1 MTLLLAFSILSASA
15 EDVAAVLAVDGTV
28 EVVRAAGA
36 VDATPRL
43 SLDRADRIHTGDDG
57 AVILLLSNNRLV
69 RVDEDLDL
77 AVKDIVL
84 LGAAKTSVPVS
95 EQLDDLLYP
104 GERDSM
110 RGIDDAER
118 IAGWQARL
126 SAATAVPAQSVA
138 RAVATESSLAGA
150 TEDSYSSYD
159 DGDPGYTAAT
169 VASDSPAEAPAAERE
184 KSDLPMFDAA
194 EVSRLFTTDLASCA
208 KEWRKSGGLAKGAKV
223 LLHFRVEDGRI
234 VRIVGDGGVTPARCL
249 RDEILGGGA
258 AATFDV
264 ELTLP

>member
-1 MTLLLAFSILSASA
+1 MTLLLALSILSAYA

-28 EVVRAAGA
+28 QVVRAAGT
-36 VDATPRL
+36 VDASPRL
-43 SLDRADRIHTGDDG
+43 ALDRADRVHTGEDG

-84 LGAAKTSVPVS
+84 LGAPKTSVPVS
-95 EQLDDLLYP
+95 EQLADLLYP
-104 GERDSM
+104 GERESM

-138 RAVATESSLAGA
+138 RAVASESSLL
-150 TEDSYSSYD
+150 SSTD
-159 DGDPGYTAAT
+159 DAQDMSEDPGYTAASTMEQT
-169 VASDSPAEAPAAERE
+169 VAPAPAPESD
-184 KSDLPMFDAA
+184 KTDLPMFDAA
-194 EVSRLFTTDLASCA
+194 EVQRLFSGDLASCA
-208 KEWRKSGGLAKGAKV
+208 KEWRKSGGLSKGAKV
-223 LLHFRVEDGRI
+223 LIHFRVEGGRI
-234 VRIVGDGGVTPARCL
+234 VRIVGDGGVTPPRCL